1 MRVSVRRHSAP
12 KHVSAPVT
20 GRRVLLAAGLL
31 LAASPAG
38 AQQREPYPGMD
49 AYVTQAL
56 ATWKVPGVGIAIVR
70 NDSVIYARGYGVR
83 ELGKREL
90 VDARTGFAI
99 GSASKAFT
107 AAAVEM
113 LVDSGKMKL
122 DAPATAYLPDFQLF
136 DPYATRE
143 LTVRD
148 MLTHRSGLSR
158 GDLSWYAST
167 KSRDEILRGVR
178 FLRPTWS
185 FRSQFGYQ
193 NLMYLAAGQAVAHVA
208 NTSWDDFVQRRI
220 FDPLGMTATGTSWQ
234 TAPGKDDRATP
245 HATVADTVRPIAWR
259 DIDNIGP
266 AGSIVSNV
274 TDMSQW
280 VRLQLANGRYDGKQ
294 LISPAMALE
303 GRSPQTVIRLDT
315 AARRFNPATHY
326 QSYGFAWFLQDY
338 RGREVVQHGGNIDG
352 FSALVGMMPEE
363 NVGVVI
369 LTNMNGTSLP
379 TALMN
384 KIFDWHLK
392 APARDW
398 SGDLR
403 AFTQAQQARGL
414 AARKKIEAQRVP
426 GTKPSLPL
434 AAYAGT
440 FVDSLYG
447 EITVKEENGKLMLS
461 FGPNRRSELEHW
473 HFDTFRARFDAPLL
487 GNSFVQFRVGP
498 SGKVDELQAEMTD
511 ATVFKRRP
519 EPSAATASRSQQ

>member
-1 MRVSVRRHSAP
+1 LSA
-12 KHVSAPVT
+12 S
-20 GRRVLLAAGLL
+20 LL
-31 LAASPAG
+31 LAASPSH

-83 ELGKREL
+83 ELGKPEL

-113 LVDSGKMKL
+113 LVDSGKMQL
-122 DAPATAYLPDFQLF
+122 DAPATTYLPGFQLF

-158 GDLSWYAST
+158 GDLSWYASD
-167 KSRDEILRGVR
+167 KSRDDILRGVR

-208 NTSWDDFVQRRI
+208 NTTWDDFVQRRI

-234 TAPGKDDRATP
+234 TAPGKENRATP
-245 HATVADTVRPIAWR
+245 HATADDAVHPIAWR

-280 VRLQLANGRYDGKQ
+280 VRLQLADGRRDGRQ
-294 LISPAMALE
+294 LISPAMMRE
-303 GRSPQTVIRLDT
+303 GRTPQTVIRIDT
-315 AARRFNPATHY
+315 AMRRFNPATHY

-363 NVGVVI
+363 QIGVVI

-384 KIFDWHLK
+384 KIFDWQLK

-403 AFTQAQQARGL
+403 AFTLAQQARGL
-414 AARKKIEAQRVP
+414 AARKKIEAQRVL
-426 GTKPSLPL
+426 GTRPTLPL

-440 FVDSLYG
+440 YVDSLYG
-447 EITVKEENGKLMLS
+447 EITVKDDNGKLSLA
-461 FGPNRRSELEHW
+461 FGPNRHSELEHW
-473 HFDTFRARFDAPLL
+473 NYDTFRARFDAPLL
-487 GNSFVQFRVGP
+487 GTSFVQFRLGP
-498 SGKVDELQAEMTD
+498 TGKVDELQADMTEG
-511 ATVFKRRP
+511 TIYKRRP
-519 EPSAATASRSQQ
+519 EPSASTATRTQ